1 MARLKEKERQE
12 ESMLDRRTEM
22 SMERRVEPVSIQR
35 RVEPRPK
42 LIEPKTQNNTL
53 SKIKNKQ
60 KQIQLINKIGL
71 EQFPKY
77 NEYLSKKP

>member
-60 KQIQLINKIGL
+60 KQIELINKIGL